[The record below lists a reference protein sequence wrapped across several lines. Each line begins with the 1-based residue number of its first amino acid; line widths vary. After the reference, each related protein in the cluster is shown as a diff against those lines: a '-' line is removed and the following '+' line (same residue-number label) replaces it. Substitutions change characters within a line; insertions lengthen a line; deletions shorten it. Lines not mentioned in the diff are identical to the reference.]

1 MSSSAEF
8 IAITTNIILLIW
20 LGLLIPG
27 FNKSRGL
34 SRVILSILIAIFVV
48 WVPVYNNF
56 SLVRI
61 CRGELGDLSLTSLI
75 VLTHFQLQKIYP
87 CGDLKTVP
95 LSFAWLLGI
104 AGLLLYLSTL
114 GIIPVDLYS
123 WGYFPRL
130 LLGLFIL
137 AELVLWW
144 SSKLNAWFWLIALI
158 AFLLKLQSSSNLWD
172 YIFDPIL
179 WLISVGTIL
188 KYFWLMLSARRNNR
202 QV

>member
-1 MSSSAEF
+1 MSSSADF

-56 SLVRI
+56 SLVKI

-75 VLTHFQLQKIYP
+75 VLAHFQLQKIYP
-87 CGDLKTVP
+87 CGDLKTVS

-137 AELVLWW
+137 AELMLWW

-172 YIFDPIL
+172 YLFDPIL

-188 KYFWLMLSARRNNR
+188 KHFWLMLSARRNDR
-202 QV
+202 QG